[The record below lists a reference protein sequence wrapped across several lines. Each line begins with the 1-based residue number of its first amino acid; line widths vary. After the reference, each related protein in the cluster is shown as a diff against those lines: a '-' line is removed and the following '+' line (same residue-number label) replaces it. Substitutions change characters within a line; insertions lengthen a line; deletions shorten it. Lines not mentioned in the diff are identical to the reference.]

1 MLVRDLPPGER
12 PMDRLARIGP
22 QALTDKELL
31 AVILGGQTALEAA
44 AIALQDGLGR
54 LQNRSRN
61 PLLSEIRQARIV
73 ALLELCRRL
82 DAVQAKPQ
90 RVILRAE
97 DIARHL
103 VARYSHEPQERV
115 GVVLLDARRRY
126 IAEREVYVGQQ
137 DHVSGGPRWI
147 LKHALVEDA
156 AAIVVFHNHPSGDPS
171 PSVEDSKSTEHLKTV
186 CEAIGVELF
195 DHIIVGRKTYYSY
208 REKRR
213 LGKRNS

>member
-12 PMDRLARIGP
+12 PMDRLARLGP

-31 AVILGGQTALEAA
+31 AIVLGGQTALEAA
-44 AIALQDGLGR
+44 AVALADGLAR
-54 LQNRSRN
+54 LQNRARN

-73 ALLELCRRL
+73 SLLELWRRL
-82 DAVQAKPQ
+82 DALGAKPQ
-90 RVILRAE
+90 RVILRPE

-126 IAEREVYVGQQ
+126 IAEREVYVGQEA
-137 DHVSGGPRWI
+137 HVSGGPRWI
-147 LKHALVEDA
+147 LKHAILEDA
-156 AAIVVFHNHPSGDPS
+156 GSIVVFHNHPSGDPS
-171 PSVEDSKSTEHLKTV
+171 PSPDDSASTEHLKTV
-186 CEAIGVELF
+186 CDAMGIELF
-195 DHIIVGRKTYYSY
+195 DHVIVGRKTYYSY

-213 LGKRNS
+213 L